1 MPRYPFTPELLDAL
15 PEELA
20 ELYRNLEDTLLNEI
34 CSRLNLADQLNEVT
48 VQGIRALRSHGI
60 SLKDIENAI
69 QKTTNIG
76 QDDLNKLF
84 DDVVDRNQKY
94 YSRMVDLAGVTA
106 PQTLVSA
113 SDVDAIRRQT
123 LDTFKSL
130 TSSMAFLV
138 DNGRTMLA
146 PARAYQWALDN
157 AVLQI
162 QSGAIQ
168 YNQAIRSA
176 TKQLADSGIKVAT
189 YESGHRDQIDVAV
202 RRAVMTGVSQLCD
215 KYSDQSAEYLGTRY
229 FEISAHIGAR
239 DKPGKNPWSPHILWQ
254 GKVYYLSNI
263 GERDP
268 LEKYPDMVQ
277 STGYGYVDGL
287 SGANCRHKKYPWIEG
302 VSERTYTD
310 DHLKHI
316 DDGHDVDFEGKH
328 YTAYEATQ
336 KQRQIER
343 TVRKLKREQTAY
355 KAAGL
360 VEDEQ
365 AVAVRI
371 HRLNAEYKAFSEAA
385 GLPMQRERM
394 RVLYESS
401 TPAQA
406 AVPKVFP
413 TTSQNYADVTA
424 QWKETATPGSH
435 TVQDLHE
442 YTVKGVTYRVD
453 GHNVVL
459 DYSPH
464 EKEIAELLEREFGG
478 EIYMVPRVNDP
489 QGVSTPDYLFRGSRF
504 DLKSLKSGGKNVFYN
519 VVAKKSAQADN
530 FIFDLT
536 DCPLNDKEITRQT
549 ELLFSSIHT
558 KFIDTIVLLRNGEII
573 KILKRNK

>member
-34 CSRLNLADQLNEVT
+34 CSRLKLADQLNEVT

-123 LDTFKSL
+123 LDTFKNL

-138 DNGRTMLA
+138 DNGRTMLD

-162 QSGAIQ
+162 QSGAIS
-168 YNQAIRSA
+168 YNQSIKSA
-176 TKQLADSGIKVAT
+176 VKQLADSGIKVAT

-202 RRAVMTGVSQLCD
+202 RRAIMTGVNQLCQQ
-215 KYSDQSAEYLGTRY
+215 YSEQSINYLETDLV
-229 FEISAHIGAR
+229 EVSAHIGAR
-239 DKPGKNPWSPHILWQ
+239 NTGVGPANHESWQ
-254 GKVYYLSNI
+254 GKIYRWSAKPKQSS
-263 GERDP
+263 GR
-268 LEKYPDMVQ
+268 YPDFIA
-277 STGYGYVDGL
+277 STGYGTGPGL
-287 SGANCRHKKYPWIEG
+287 GGWNCRHHFYPFVEDVMEPTYSSSDLNAMKGKKREISFDGKQYDG
-302 VSERTYTD
+302 YTS
-310 DHLKHI
+310 
-316 DDGHDVDFEGKH
+316 
-328 YTAYEATQ
+328 TQ

-343 TVRKLKREQTAY
+343 TIRKLKREQTAY

-360 VEDEQ
+360 VEDER

-371 HRLNAEYKAFSEAA
+371 RRLNAEYKAFSEAA
-385 GLPMQRERM
+385 GLPMQRERIN
-394 RVLYESS
+394 VYEGIKTTKSINIAASPKSVIIRDKEVSS
-401 TPAQA
+401 GGG
-406 AVPKVFP
+406 
-413 TTSQNYADVTA
+413 Y
-424 QWKETATPGSH
+424 
-435 TVQDLHE
+435 VQPVGKIDIN
-442 YTVKGVTYRVD
+442 KYRVVSDQIRTDEVIITSERIQHIKDHHPNDYERYSTYIEEMVRNPQYILEDPAPNTAVILQEFTKKNEHFRLILKLAVTED
-453 GHNVVL
+453 GANKKNSVITFL
-459 DYSPH
+459 KIS
-464 EKEIAELLEREFGG
+464 EKKF
-478 EIYMVPRVNDP
+478 
-489 QGVSTPDYLFRGSRF
+489 
-504 DLKSLKSGGKNVFYN
+504 
-519 VVAKKSAQADN
+519 KKY
-530 FIFDLT
+530 
-536 DCPLNDKEITRQT
+536 
-549 ELLFSSIHT
+549 
-558 KFIDTIVLLRNGEII
+558 LRNK
-573 KILKRNK
+573 KILYRSE